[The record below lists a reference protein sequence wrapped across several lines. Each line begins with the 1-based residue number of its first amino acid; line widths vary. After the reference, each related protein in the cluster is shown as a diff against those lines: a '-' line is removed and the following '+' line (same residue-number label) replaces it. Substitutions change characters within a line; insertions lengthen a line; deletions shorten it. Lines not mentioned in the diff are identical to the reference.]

1 MELWFLL
8 GTLIA
13 TLVIGLPLPISLGI
27 ASISALLV
35 MDIGIPMVIVP
46 QRFVAGIDNFAFM
59 AIPFFL
65 LVGELMNTSGI
76 TTRIINLSN
85 ALVGHIAGGL
95 AQVNV
100 VSSMFFGGI
109 SGSSTADT
117 ASIGSILIPAMKKEG
132 YDSDFSVALTATSS
146 CCGPLIPPSIG
157 LVLYGVIANVSITK
171 LFLAGYVPGLML
183 GFGLLLTS
191 YVISKKRGYPTHPRA
206 TLYEM
211 WMAFSRSVWAAAL
224 PFLIIGGLLSGIF
237 TVTEAACV
245 AVVYTLFV
253 GIVVYRELKLRDIIN
268 VFKSAMVKCGVMMS
282 VAASA
287 LVFAWV
293 LTVLEVPQQ
302 LTGAILSVSE
312 NKYVVLLLLNIFFLI
327 IGTFM
332 EPKASLLILM
342 PVLLPVLPQFDID
355 LIHFGII
362 IIFNNL
368 IGLITPPIGLVLNL
382 AAKIG
387 DVPMDRAAIAALPF
401 LGTMLVILM
410 IITYAPALIL
420 WLPSMI

>member
-1 MELWFLL
+1 MELWVLF
-8 GTLIA
+8 GTLVI
-13 TLVIGLPLPISLGI
+13 TLIIGLPLPFSMGI
-27 ASISALLV
+27 ASVAALMV
-35 MDIGIPMVIVP
+35 MDLGIPLVVVP
-46 QRFVAGIDNFAFM
+46 QRMIAGIDNFAFM

-65 LVGELMNTSGI
+65 LVGELMNTAGI
-76 TTRIINLSN
+76 TQRIINLSN

-100 VSSMFFGGI
+100 VSSMFFGGM

-132 YDSDFSVALTATSS
+132 YDADFSVALTATSA

-157 LVLYGVIANVSITK
+157 MILYGVIANVSVTK

-191 YVISKKRGYPTHPRA
+191 YLISKKRGYPTHPRA
-206 TLYEM
+206 SVSQIWT
-211 WMAFSRSVWAAAL
+211 AFTGSVWAAAL
-224 PFLIIGGLLSGIF
+224 PFLIIIGLLSGIF

-253 GIVVYRELKLRDIIN
+253 GLVVYRELRVRDLPGIFM
-268 VFKSAMVKCGVMMS
+268 VATVKCGTMMS
-282 VAASA
+282 VAAAA
-287 LVFAWV
+287 LIFAWV
-293 LTVLEVPQQ
+293 LTVLEVPQA
-302 LTGAILSVSE
+302 LATAILGVSE
-312 NKYVVLLLLNIFFLI
+312 NKYVILLLLNVFFLF

-332 EPKASLLILM
+332 EPKASMLILL
-342 PVLLPVLPQFDID
+342 PVLLPVVPEFGID

-362 IIFNNL
+362 FIFNAL
-368 IGLITPPIGLVLNL
+368 IGLITPPVGIVLNL

-387 DVPMDRAAIAALPF
+387 GVSIDKAAIASLPF
-401 LGTMLVILM
+401 LGTMLLILM
-410 IITYAPALIL
+410 IITYVPAIIL
-420 WLPSMI
+420 WLPGLL